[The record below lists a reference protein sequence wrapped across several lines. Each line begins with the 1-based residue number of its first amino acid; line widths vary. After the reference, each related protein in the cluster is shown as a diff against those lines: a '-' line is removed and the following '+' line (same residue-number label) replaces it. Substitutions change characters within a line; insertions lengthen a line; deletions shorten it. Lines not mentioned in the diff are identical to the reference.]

1 MKKVVRLTESDFTK
15 IVKRVIKENEEEGM
29 VVNKVENFVE
39 KPKVQNY
46 INNMISKLSDEEIQE
61 LENSLEDLGIDGN
74 SSAEEIHDIVVNNS
88 ESQNTEMTEEN
99 ENPKDKVAEILHRIG
114 AGNIAAWG
122 GVPAAIAIGS
132 ATGIPMGFA
141 ISWGVTGLLMGIA
154 HLLNNKKKVTESDL
168 TNTVKK
174 VIKENEF
181 EEDESEMDMGPDCDE
196 IITEMEY
203 IFNDFIRY
211 YKNSSP
217 DTKSILG
224 ASAMYDEL
232 ESELGGL
239 LDMAEQNDCEN
250 RYDIESTYEELLDMF
265 RSQVGLGDEEYDEDD
280 MGDSPKEKKFGDG
293 NENEM
298 YLTNN
303 VRFYRKGGE
312 LILSYTP
319 TKITGGIKISDKQ
332 KQMLIDFLSK

>member
-1 MKKVVRLTESDFTK
+1 MKKVVRLTESDLVRLVK
-15 IVKRVIKENEEEGM
+15 I
-29 VVNKVENFVE
+29 
-39 KPKVQNY
+39 
-46 INNMISKLSDEEIQE
+46 
-61 LENSLEDLGIDGN
+61 
-74 SSAEEIHDIVVNNS
+74 
-88 ESQNTEMTEEN
+88 
-99 ENPKDKVAEILHRIG
+99 
-114 AGNIAAWG
+114 
-122 GVPAAIAIGS
+122 
-132 ATGIPMGFA
+132 
-141 ISWGVTGLLMGIA
+141 
-154 HLLNNKKKVTESDL
+154 
-168 TNTVKK
+168 

-280 MGDSPKEKKFGDG
+280 MGDSPKEKQFGDG

-303 VRFYRKGGE
+303 VRFYRKGGK

-319 TKITGGIKISDKQ
+319 TNRYGGIKISDKQ

>member
-1 MKKVVRLTESDFTK
+1 MKKIVRLTESD
-15 IVKRVIKENEEEGM
+15 
-29 VVNKVENFVE
+29 
-39 KPKVQNY
+39 
-46 INNMISKLSDEEIQE
+46 
-61 LENSLEDLGIDGN
+61 
-74 SSAEEIHDIVVNNS
+74 
-88 ESQNTEMTEEN
+88 
-99 ENPKDKVAEILHRIG
+99 
-114 AGNIAAWG
+114 
-122 GVPAAIAIGS
+122 
-132 ATGIPMGFA
+132 
-141 ISWGVTGLLMGIA
+141 
-154 HLLNNKKKVTESDL
+154 L
-168 TNTVKK
+168 TRLVKK

-280 MGDSPKEKKFGDG
+280 MGDSPKEKQFGDG

-303 VRFYRKGGE
+303 VRFYRKGGK